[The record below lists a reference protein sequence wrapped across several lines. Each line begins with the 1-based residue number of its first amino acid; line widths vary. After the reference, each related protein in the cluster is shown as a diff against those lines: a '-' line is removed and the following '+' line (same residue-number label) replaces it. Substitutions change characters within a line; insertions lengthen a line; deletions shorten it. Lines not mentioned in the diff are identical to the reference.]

1 MRKLAVWAADDF
13 EIFMQMMLQKNIELQ
28 LQALEL
34 LQQRYGVLPA
44 SLQPEG
50 KKKEDE
56 NESKLME
63 EVARISK
70 EEHEAH
76 IAELNK
82 EEAELEEV
90 LAHSLD
96 EHKRLVAAKQNQ
108 EILLA
113 EHFSK
118 VNITDPSGLIVSD
131 IASPVTFASSEK
143 VDPDDLARR
152 TAFLKDTGFSANFSF
167 PPSLLLFRCDYYC
180 ITSFKGQRETSPQPF
195 SCLCPLLEV
204 HLTTSPFQFSS

>member
-1 MRKLAVWAADDF
+1 
-13 EIFMQMMLQKNIELQ
+13 MLQKNIQLQ

-90 LAHSLD
+90 LAHSRD

-131 IASPVTFASSEK
+131 IASPVTFTSSEE
-143 VDPDDLARR
+143 VDPDYLARL
-152 TAFLKDTGFSANFSF
+152 TAFLKLQRDKLLAMRRVEREKQLILAEKKSGKDKTKKCKSSKNSF
-167 PPSLLLFRCDYYC
+167 GK
-180 ITSFKGQRETSPQPF
+180 I
-195 SCLCPLLEV
+195 
-204 HLTTSPFQFSS
+204 

>member
-1 MRKLAVWAADDF
+1 
-13 EIFMQMMLQKNIELQ
+13 MLQKNIELQ

-131 IASPVTFASSEK
+131 IASPVTFTSSEE
-143 VDPDDLARR
+143 VDPDDLARL
-152 TAFLKDTGFSANFSF
+152 TAFLKLQRDKLLAMRRVEREKQLILAEKKVRERQNQKVQEQQERLWIFRQ
-167 PPSLLLFRCDYYC
+167 LLLS
-180 ITSFKGQRETSPQPF
+180 TKPP
-195 SCLCPLLEV
+195 PLSL
-204 HLTTSPFQFSS
+204 